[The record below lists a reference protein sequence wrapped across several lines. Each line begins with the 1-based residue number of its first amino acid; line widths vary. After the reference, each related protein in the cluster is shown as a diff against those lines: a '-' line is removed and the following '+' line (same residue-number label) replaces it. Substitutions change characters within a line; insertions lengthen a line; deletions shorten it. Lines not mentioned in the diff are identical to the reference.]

1 MLDYIYMTNLPI
13 YVYILYFIFGVSLNV
28 ISHKIAVNN
37 YTTREIPLFVMFFLF
52 LISNFFILLVCPL
65 IGLHLGIYFLI
76 SIAIPYAAVW
86 RSAF

>member
-37 YTTREIPLFVMFFLF
+37 GFDAQ
-52 LISNFFILLVCPL
+52 
-65 IGLHLGIYFLI
+65 IYL
-76 SIAIPYAAVW
+76 
-86 RSAF
+86 